1 MTEAAIV
8 AAPEP
13 STGRRRSK
21 NSGGDLF
28 GARGAFAFVG
38 PAAIVIGI
46 FLVVPAVWTLYLG
59 LTNRTLTGVT
69 AIHPEFVGLENYRDA
84 LSDEQFWRSV
94 RTTLLYVVGSAIIGQ
109 AVLGFTLAWMFRDWH
124 SWVRRALELLIV
136 FAWIIPGTVV
146 ARLWRAFLGEDGTLN
161 LLLPFNPNWLIDHE
175 MLSIVVA
182 NTWRGT
188 AFSMLLFGAALNS
201 LPPSY
206 LETARLAGA
215 STWQQ
220 LTGVVLPSIKGYIL
234 TNLLLISLWTFNDF
248 GPFLLIGGG
257 LGRRTE
263 VLPVYLYYEA
273 FRGENPIRLRGGDRR
288 HHHGDQPRH
297 RQLLPAGRKATRMSA
312 RSFALAGCVRRVRLA
327 ASGCSSP
334 CRCCGWCSPRSTA
347 RQHWPPSRR
356 DRRSTTSTR
365 CSSSAPTCPSL
376 SGSRRCS

>member
-1 MTEAAIV
+1 M
-8 AAPEP
+8 
-13 STGRRRSK
+13 
-21 NSGGDLF
+21 
-28 GARGAFAFVG
+28 
-38 PAAIVIGI
+38 
-46 FLVVPAVWTLYLG
+46 
-59 LTNRTLTGVT
+59 
-69 AIHPEFVGLENYRDA
+69 
-84 LSDEQFWRSV
+84 
-94 RTTLLYVVGSAIIGQ
+94 
-109 AVLGFTLAWMFRDWH
+109 LGFTLAWIFRNWH

-146 ARLWRAFLGEDGTLN
+146 ARLWRAFLDEEGTLN
-161 LLLPFNPNWLIDHE
+161 LLLPFNPRWLIDHE

-215 STWQQ
+215 STRQQ

-273 FRGENPIRLRGGDRR
+273 FRAETRFGYGAAIAAIIMAINLVIASFYLR
-288 HHHGDQPRH
+288 
-297 RQLLPAGRKATRMSA
+297 AGRKRAT
-312 RSFALAGCVRRVRLA
+312 
-327 ASGCSSP
+327 
-334 CRCCGWCSPRSTA
+334 
-347 RQHWPPSRR
+347 
-356 DRRSTTSTR
+356 
-365 CSSSAPTCPSL
+365 
-376 SGSRRCS
+376 

>member
-1 MTEAAIV
+1 
-8 AAPEP
+8 
-13 STGRRRSK
+13 
-21 NSGGDLF
+21 
-28 GARGAFAFVG
+28 
-38 PAAIVIGI
+38 
-46 FLVVPAVWTLYLG
+46 
-59 LTNRTLTGVT
+59 
-69 AIHPEFVGLENYRDA
+69 
-84 LSDEQFWRSV
+84 
-94 RTTLLYVVGSAIIGQ
+94 
-109 AVLGFTLAWMFRDWH
+109 MFRDWH

-175 MLSIVVA
+175 MLSIIVA

-273 FRGENPIRLRGGDRR
+273 FRGGTDSVTGRRSPPSSWRSTSSSPASTCAPEGDAHEREK
-288 HHHGDQPRH
+288 
-297 RQLLPAGRKATRMSA
+297 LC
-312 RSFALAGCVRRVRLA
+312 LAGGVRRVRLA
-327 ASGCSSP
+327 RRVVLRPADAVVGVRP
-334 CRCCGWCSPRSTA
+334 VQQR
-347 RQHWPPSRR
+347 RQRWPPSHP
-356 DRRSTTSTR
+356 DRRWRTSTR
-365 CSSSAPTCPSL
+365 CSSSAPT
-376 SGSRRCS
+376 SRRRWGSPCSSSSAR

>member
-1 MTEAAIV
+1 MADVPLV
-8 AAPEP
+8 AAAEP
-13 STGRRRSK
+13 AQPRRRGAT
-21 NSGGDLF
+21 SGGELF

-38 PAAIVIGI
+38 PAGIVIAI

-84 LSDEQFWRSV
+84 LGDEQFWQSL
-94 RTTLLYVVGSAIIGQ
+94 RTTLQYVIGSAIVGQ
-109 AVLGFTLAWMFRDWH
+109 AVLGFTLAWMFRNWH

-146 ARLWRAFLGEDGTLN
+146 ARLWRAFLAEEGTLN
-161 LLLPFNPNWLIDHE
+161 LLLPINPNWLIDHE
-175 MLSIVVA
+175 LLSIVVA

-273 FRGENPIRLRGGDRR
+273 FRAETRFGYGAAIAAIIMAINLVIASFYLR
-288 HHHGDQPRH
+288 
-297 RQLLPAGRKATRMSA
+297 AGR
-312 RSFALAGCVRRVRLA
+312 RRA
-327 ASGCSSP
+327 
-334 CRCCGWCSPRSTA
+334 
-347 RQHWPPSRR
+347 
-356 DRRSTTSTR
+356 
-365 CSSSAPTCPSL
+365 
-376 SGSRRCS
+376 

>member
-1 MTEAAIV
+1 MRLAE
-8 AAPEP
+8 
-13 STGRRRSK
+13 SDTGRRRGA

-28 GARGAFAFVG
+28 GARGALAFVG
-38 PAAIVIGI
+38 PAAIVIAI
-46 FLVVPAVWTLYLG
+46 FLVVPALWTLYLG
-59 LTNRTLTGVT
+59 LTNRTPHRGHGDPPRVRR
-69 AIHPEFVGLENYRDA
+69 VGELPRRTRA
-84 LSDEQFWRSV
+84 TSSSGSRCA
-94 RTTLLYVVGSAIIGQ
+94 TTLAYVVGSAIIGQ
-109 AVLGFTLAWMFRDWH
+109 AMLGFTLAWIFRDWH
-124 SWVRRALELLIV
+124 SWVRRFLELLIV

-146 ARLWRAFLGEDGTLN
+146 ACLWRAFLAEEGTLN
-161 LLLPFNPNWLIDHE
+161 LLLPFNPRWLIDHE

-215 STWQQ
+215 STRQQ

-273 FRGENPIRLRGGDRR
+273 FRAETRFGYGAAIAAIIMAINLVIASFYLR
-288 HHHGDQPRH
+288 
-297 RQLLPAGRKATRMSA
+297 AGRRNA
-312 RSFALAGCVRRVRLA
+312 
-327 ASGCSSP
+327 
-334 CRCCGWCSPRSTA
+334 
-347 RQHWPPSRR
+347 
-356 DRRSTTSTR
+356 
-365 CSSSAPTCPSL
+365 
-376 SGSRRCS
+376 

>member
-1 MTEAAIV
+1 
-8 AAPEP
+8 
-13 STGRRRSK
+13 
-21 NSGGDLF
+21 
-28 GARGAFAFVG
+28 
-38 PAAIVIGI
+38 
-46 FLVVPAVWTLYLG
+46 
-59 LTNRTLTGVT
+59 
-69 AIHPEFVGLENYRDA
+69 
-84 LSDEQFWRSV
+84 
-94 RTTLLYVVGSAIIGQ
+94 
-109 AVLGFTLAWMFRDWH
+109 
-124 SWVRRALELLIV
+124 
-136 FAWIIPGTVV
+136 
-146 ARLWRAFLGEDGTLN
+146 
-161 LLLPFNPNWLIDHE
+161 

-273 FRGENPIRLRGGDRR
+273 FRARDPLRLRGGDRR

-297 RQLLPAGRKATRMSA
+297 RQLLPARRKASA
-312 RSFALAGCVRRVRLA
+312 R
-327 ASGCSSP
+327 
-334 CRCCGWCSPRSTA
+334 
-347 RQHWPPSRR
+347 
-356 DRRSTTSTR
+356 
-365 CSSSAPTCPSL
+365 
-376 SGSRRCS
+376 

>member
-1 MTEAAIV
+1 MADVPLV
-8 AAPEP
+8 AAAEP
-13 STGRRRSK
+13 AQPRRRGAT
-21 NSGGDLF
+21 SGGELF

-38 PAAIVIGI
+38 PAAIVIAI

-84 LSDEQFWRSV
+84 LGDEQFWQSL
-94 RTTLLYVVGSAIIGQ
+94 RTTLQYVIGSAIVGQ
-109 AVLGFTLAWMFRDWH
+109 AVLGFTLAWMFRNWH

-146 ARLWRAFLGEDGTLN
+146 ARLWRAFL
-161 LLLPFNPNWLIDHE
+161 
-175 MLSIVVA
+175 A

-220 LTGVVLPSIKGYIL
+220 LTDVVLPSIKGYIL

-273 FRGENPIRLRGGDRR
+273 FRAETRFGYGAAIAAIIMAINLVIASFYLR
-288 HHHGDQPRH
+288 
-297 RQLLPAGRKATRMSA
+297 AGR
-312 RSFALAGCVRRVRLA
+312 RR
-327 ASGCSSP
+327 
-334 CRCCGWCSPRSTA
+334 T
-347 RQHWPPSRR
+347 
-356 DRRSTTSTR
+356 
-365 CSSSAPTCPSL
+365 
-376 SGSRRCS
+376 